1 MSLLKGLGDTEGKL
15 FLSYSKQWTNE
26 KVSF

>member
-1 MSLLKGLGDTEGKL
+1 MSMLKSLGDTEGMF

-26 KVSF
+26 KVKF